1 MNNSID
7 VSGDNWQDNIN
18 KFLKSDKL
26 LEPQTYKD
34 IYMEYFSHN
43 DTFKLETTSGLSM
56 LHLYFIHELS
66 RVSIT
71 LDYDFVVNNIKQ
83 FKELV
88 IYLEQII
95 KDTEFKEKQKEK

>member
-1 MNNSID
+1 
-7 VSGDNWQDNIN
+7 
-18 KFLKSDKL
+18 
-26 LEPQTYKD
+26 
-34 IYMEYFSHN
+34 
-43 DTFKLETTSGLSM
+43 M